1 MMTISIKGKKLVITE
16 EEVRTVMLTNGT
28 EMLQDEYDR
37 TLKALIDRINFFTP
51 KTREEANGE

>member
-1 MMTISIKGKKLVITE
+1 MMTIGIKGKKLVITE

-28 EMLQDEYDR
+28 EMLQDEYDK

-51 KTREEANGE
+51 KKGEEVQGE